1 MGKTYTHIE
10 ADILAHYQALGMT
23 VAVEP
28 SGRGA
33 PDMLGRKAD
42 GVIFVGEIKSAAE
55 ADSSASSW
63 WSYWTKGNRDLRK
76 YYGTPPPDQP
86 GALRGWCAVI
96 DGQLREYCSRQSVRM
111 GDLVVEDGT
120 RYRGDIE
127 AALVFLKSE
136 TRVLSWQHSADG
148 QIDYWIIQY
157 AAWV

>member
-1 MGKTYTHIE
+1 MAHTYDHIRDRIE
-10 ADILAHYQALGMT
+10 AHYRGRGDT
-23 VAVEP
+23 VEVDP
-28 SGRGA
+28 PGRGA
-33 PDMLGRKAD
+33 PDILGARAD
-42 GVIFVGEIKSAAE
+42 GQALVGEIKSATE
-55 ADSSASSW
+55 ANGASSSW
-63 WSYWTKGNRDLRK
+63 WSYWTKPERDLRPH
-76 YYGTPPPDQP
+76 YRQEPPTSPS
-86 GALRGWCAVI
+86 ALRGWCAVV
-96 DGQLREYCSRQSVRM
+96 DGQLREYCSRHSVRM